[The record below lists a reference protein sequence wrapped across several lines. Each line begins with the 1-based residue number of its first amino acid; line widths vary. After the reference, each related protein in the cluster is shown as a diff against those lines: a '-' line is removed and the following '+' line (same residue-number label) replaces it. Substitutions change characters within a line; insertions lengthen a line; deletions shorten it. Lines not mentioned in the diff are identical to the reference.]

1 MVETLRELGR
11 VKLTQVQPVGLII
24 ETSSGSTYDAS
35 RRVEVDRL
43 FITSQGIEAT
53 TPDGER
59 VLDIHHMAHPQTRY
73 LGDDD
78 ISIGFT
84 SHYGAMR
91 SRFGEHLVDGIAGEN
106 IIVECEDEIW
116 LEDLGQQIA
125 IVNPETRRET
135 LLDVKS
141 FSSPCEEFCHFA
153 AQFQHER
160 LPSDKLKATLQFM
173 GNGRRGFLFV
183 LSDGQGSAEVLQGD
197 SVVVVGRSH
206 STRRSNVPTV

>member
-1 MVETLRELGR
+1 MVETLRELGH

-35 RRVEVDRL
+35 RRVEVSHL
-43 FITSQGIEAT
+43 LITPQGIEAT
-53 TPDGER
+53 APGGER
-59 VLDIHHMAHPQTRY
+59 VLDIHHTAHPHTRY

-78 ISIGFT
+78 VSIGFT

-125 IVNPETRRET
+125 IVNPETSRKT
-135 LLDVKS
+135 LLDVKN

-153 AQFQHER
+153 TQFQHER
-160 LPSDKLKATLQFM
+160 LPSDELKATLQFM
-173 GNGRRGFLFV
+173 GSGRRGFLFV
-183 LSDGQGSAEVLQGD
+183 LSDGQGSAEVQQGD
-197 SVVVVGRSH
+197 RVVVVDRIH
-206 STRRSNVPTV
+206 STHRS

>member
-1 MVETLRELGR
+1 MVETLRELGH
-11 VKLTQVQPVGLII
+11 VKLTQVQPAGLII

-35 RRVEVDRL
+35 RRVEVSRL
-43 FITSQGIEAT
+43 LITPQGIEAT

-59 VLDIHHMAHPQTRY
+59 VLDIHHTAHPQTRY

-78 ISIGFT
+78 VSIGFT

-91 SRFGEHLVDGIAGEN
+91 SRFGEHLLDGIAGEN

-125 IVNPETRRET
+125 IVNPDTRRKT

-141 FSSPCEEFCHFA
+141 FAAPCEEFCHFA
-153 AQFQHER
+153 ARSQHER

-183 LSDGQGSAEVLQGD
+183 LSDGQVSAEVQPGD
-197 SVVVVGRSH
+197 RVVVVGEG
-206 STRRSNVPTV
+206 